1 MLATS
6 AIKIIS
12 NEFGDCLQ
20 KLVGGLGKDQ
30 DKRSRD
36 LAKGLID
43 TLKDTK
49 ATMPRRVNQISN
61 SNERRQTAEG
71 QNQEACGDVASR
83 G

>member
-1 MLATS
+1 MLVTS

-30 DKRSRD
+30 DKRPRD

-49 ATMPRRVNQISN
+49 ATIPGGSIKYL
-61 SNERRQTAEG
+61 TAMSGGRLRKDKTKKFAEM
-71 QNQEACGDVASR
+71 
-83 G
+83 